1 MTTQITNIQSQPA
14 TCASPGQTKGPYQS
28 CQTVPSPRPQGVSN
42 QEMGILR
49 MGYPSYSHPQAPLPN
64 NPYSS
69 GGRTPGFPSAGYSL
83 RPPSM
88 HAAVSLSDSIPYR
101 QQFQTQSS
109 SGPAS
114 TSSMPPPPTLPPASV
129 SSSQSCAGD
138 NNGPSQPPFSQVLPY
153 STPVSSTSSGY
164 ATPGSVHGPH
174 LPWDQEASYQPTP
187 HHPSNMFHHQF
198 GGRPPYIGPPDRGSG
213 YLPSSSVPS
222 SNASNS
228 VPHNGQHLHPS
239 ATGPYPHNQSLSSY
253 AIHHAQYPYSQSQ
266 MPYHSQSQYTHPY
279 SPGPGAPVIQ
289 QQQQHM
295 AASTGAMASTY
306 SSPMLNNASP
316 LPHHLLNSRD
326 GFHMHYPHD
335 VQQHPSVSS
344 SNENFTPASFPQN
357 GGSPGNIRPSS
368 VINSVSKPVVAGGKM
383 TKSELLTRPVNSTIS
398 ASSQISTNQTGLG
411 PTEVNSMNFPQQYQ
425 HRVPGQ
431 SSHPQMLQQ
440 YPGNYPSGIGS
451 HRFGAPSGGGEIL
464 QGSSTFQSFQQQ
476 YHSIP
481 NSHVPPEPQ
490 NTSGP
495 IDNQSSLYSS
505 DETHSDVGNLNQTL
519 NNLSS
524 QSLTGF
530 HKLLEMGNEPERR
543 PWLENYMRFMD
554 DIGKPVVGIPQ
565 VVKQPLDLYRFYVA
579 VRERGGVA
587 EVIKA
592 RRWKEVSQAIGINA
606 SASAA
611 YGLRKNYC
619 KFLLE
624 YECRFDRD
632 GSDPRPLLTHIE
644 NLSGKK
650 RKCSS
655 VDSDPNS
662 LSNDLPP
669 PAPPSPTGSHSSASS
684 SLLPPG
690 SSGASLSGGPSG
702 TAGSAASDSQL
713 GPPSSQQHRFSDHG
727 QPGSV
732 STVPESPNGIPN
744 VPSPPGLSG
753 QSSNS
758 YLPSSGPA
766 TMNVP
771 SPQRPLSCTVAN
783 GYSNVPISASD
794 SNCCPWPWT
803 PENSNSESGTHQ
815 TPAASESSTMEHSG
829 ILVTR
834 EATSSQ
840 YAQSRIPSGS
850 ISFNSNVLPSNVYAG
865 GPNPNCASSAPS
877 GNTEPM
883 AQHNFNPYLPQNP
896 VFVSNPS
903 HPVLSQ
909 HHGPPQ
915 LMDHPFTGSQSP
927 IHPRHPTNHSF
938 RTPSFNTATPPNAVS
953 SDSVAMFRMHQLRSG
968 APPMSPYMSVGA
980 VTPYSAHNNNNNNNS
995 NLSQNSP
1002 LPPHLTQ
1009 HGNQRPGYV
1018 ATILKRLDHYTFP
1031 PGSVEATPIDSPRR
1045 RRYRAKDLGPIPP
1058 FKLLM
1063 ALRSGLTAE
1072 VSWALNC
1079 LNILLRDENGFDLIV
1094 PSALPG
1100 LLTSLVDIWRHTL
1113 GELFNHDLFITS
1125 LELPT
1130 DLSVISTSQNHTKHN
1145 SVLKNVHNNYS
1156 CNFKTSLSYLDVKS
1170 KSSPHDN
1177 TCGGSANV
1185 LIRLERE
1192 ISQIAAIKCVSLSSV
1207 RNGLRN
1213 LLGKRNDS
1221 RSLQTPVRFR
1231 SGLMFRP
1238 ENLSPM
1244 STTTVNHSAI
1254 MSCSSSNKLVDT
1266 NTHSVI
1272 PVTSRARKRGK
1283 QMLFSSSTTSNN
1295 YMSGSTG
1302 EQFHAS
1308 IMPSNINFSNVGTW
1322 GKADRIVMWSTPQ
1335 VASIMDSLRAPEAYS
1350 NLKDLALYVIDALHD
1365 ESHSNHSSEITDSSC
1380 STTQENNNKPSVT
1393 KRSSCTLRKL
1403 IEKGGGDTTCHI
1415 MPPFG
1420 AHAFQS
1426 SHWMNDQENILS
1438 NIDDDRLPKLT
1449 EPPPPP
1455 TTTVGITLKQSVS
1468 VDGSNDELIK
1478 IGELDDDQPHSKRMR
1493 HASSSSLPCPTLSP
1507 QPTCDTVS
1515 EDIPCKLI
1523 ELHDTNSI
1531 TEINC
1536 CEDNDD
1542 LVFSQL
1548 IDENGRCPL
1557 RAREELVHH
1566 GAICLWP
1573 DHNEADSYEARAV
1586 RCLCVSTVLRNL
1598 SFINTVERHLSNQKG
1613 VLALIGRLMLFGH
1626 EHVEENDTWYAVERK
1641 THNLESSFCAW
1652 WTPTWLEDMREN
1664 AMVLLVN
1671 VAGYLELIHFDESIV
1686 RPILEGLLHWI
1697 TCTTSA
1703 SVDPFPGHRT
1713 LSPRRLA
1720 LEALNRLC
1728 VHETNVDLLM
1738 STPSDEKVL
1747 SSLFDRLATW
1757 LAVPE
1762 DQVTREL
1769 ALSTMHYLAGGGASI
1784 SASSVSSSI
1793 KSTSETNTPTN
1804 TYVGTTMLAGAKPCP
1819 VSGLLAFIEAAEA
1832 TTRRVID
1839 QYGVQALQ
1847 ERPELM
1853 GTSLEM
1859 VRRAGALLDRLAVD
1873 SKGRTSFTPDLEL
1886 RLMDLVTSRV
1896 LDATVAHLLCGAL
1909 HRLLPDNSQID
1920 EDIKCPT
1927 IPPIPSAAFI
1937 AELLEPTIATSANVS
1952 QERTHQTVDTSSK
1965 VTCTENTSEISGSN
1979 HDKKQS
1985 VVSNSVSSEVTNEN
1999 DTVVSEG
2006 DSKKSNIDKS
2016 PDKKIIVNCKNS
2028 PIDNAS
2034 SSNNTVIS
2042 KDYCKEDKK
2051 LNGSIITDKYNV
2063 NCKSEISDFKDT
2075 AVNDHTNVYLNNP
2088 DSQLKINCMNS
2099 S

>member
-1 MTTQITNIQSQPA
+1 MIFGITQCSASVCSYSGAQRFVDPYTRSYLPYPPGPNYPYYPQSQSMVQRSRVPQPSGLEYANINTCNQPRPPLQSTPGGGTPNQVERPPSRSINYLNSPTHAAFSNTQVSSPVHSSGSQPSSWSPHSASYGSSAHMQSQPRPRSLSKDFQVKMNEVQSESPNANNSNTNSATRPDNQSEGIPNNFEDTSCRPQSRLSDTGTSAAKGGTLGVKDQSDIQITTSLVETTGQNPSADGISHPQVSTPSSSIANLSSVSPLSSVSHEASSAQNFPSFVQAPASSSSPMTTQITNIQSQPA

-1045 RRYRAKDLGPIPP
+1045 RRYRAKDLG
-1058 FKLLM
+1058 
-1063 ALRSGLTAE
+1063 R
-1072 VSWALNC
+1072 
-1079 LNILLRDENGFDLIV
+1079 
-1094 PSALPG
+1094 
-1100 LLTSLVDIWRHTL
+1100 
-1113 GELFNHDLFITS
+1113 
-1125 LELPT
+1125 
-1130 DLSVISTSQNHTKHN
+1130 
-1145 SVLKNVHNNYS
+1145 
-1156 CNFKTSLSYLDVKS
+1156 
-1170 KSSPHDN
+1170 
-1177 TCGGSANV
+1177 
-1185 LIRLERE
+1185 
-1192 ISQIAAIKCVSLSSV
+1192 
-1207 RNGLRN
+1207 
-1213 LLGKRNDS
+1213 
-1221 RSLQTPVRFR
+1221 
-1231 SGLMFRP
+1231 
-1238 ENLSPM
+1238 
-1244 STTTVNHSAI
+1244 
-1254 MSCSSSNKLVDT
+1254 
-1266 NTHSVI
+1266 
-1272 PVTSRARKRGK
+1272 
-1283 QMLFSSSTTSNN
+1283 
-1295 YMSGSTG
+1295 
-1302 EQFHAS
+1302 
-1308 IMPSNINFSNVGTW
+1308 
-1322 GKADRIVMWSTPQ
+1322 
-1335 VASIMDSLRAPEAYS
+1335 
-1350 NLKDLALYVIDALHD
+1350 
-1365 ESHSNHSSEITDSSC
+1365 
-1380 STTQENNNKPSVT
+1380 
-1393 KRSSCTLRKL
+1393 
-1403 IEKGGGDTTCHI
+1403 
-1415 MPPFG
+1415 
-1420 AHAFQS
+1420 
-1426 SHWMNDQENILS
+1426 
-1438 NIDDDRLPKLT
+1438 
-1449 EPPPPP
+1449 
-1455 TTTVGITLKQSVS
+1455 
-1468 VDGSNDELIK
+1468 
-1478 IGELDDDQPHSKRMR
+1478 
-1493 HASSSSLPCPTLSP
+1493 
-1507 QPTCDTVS
+1507 
-1515 EDIPCKLI
+1515 
-1523 ELHDTNSI
+1523 
-1531 TEINC
+1531 
-1536 CEDNDD
+1536 
-1542 LVFSQL
+1542 
-1548 IDENGRCPL
+1548 
-1557 RAREELVHH
+1557 
-1566 GAICLWP
+1566 
-1573 DHNEADSYEARAV
+1573 
-1586 RCLCVSTVLRNL
+1586 
-1598 SFINTVERHLSNQKG
+1598 
-1613 VLALIGRLMLFGH
+1613 
-1626 EHVEENDTWYAVERK
+1626 
-1641 THNLESSFCAW
+1641 
-1652 WTPTWLEDMREN
+1652 
-1664 AMVLLVN
+1664 
-1671 VAGYLELIHFDESIV
+1671 
-1686 RPILEGLLHWI
+1686 
-1697 TCTTSA
+1697 
-1703 SVDPFPGHRT
+1703 
-1713 LSPRRLA
+1713 
-1720 LEALNRLC
+1720 
-1728 VHETNVDLLM
+1728 
-1738 STPSDEKVL
+1738 
-1747 SSLFDRLATW
+1747 
-1757 LAVPE
+1757 
-1762 DQVTREL
+1762 
-1769 ALSTMHYLAGGGASI
+1769 
-1784 SASSVSSSI
+1784 
-1793 KSTSETNTPTN
+1793 
-1804 TYVGTTMLAGAKPCP
+1804 
-1819 VSGLLAFIEAAEA
+1819 
-1832 TTRRVID
+1832 
-1839 QYGVQALQ
+1839 
-1847 ERPELM
+1847 
-1853 GTSLEM
+1853 
-1859 VRRAGALLDRLAVD
+1859 
-1873 SKGRTSFTPDLEL
+1873 
-1886 RLMDLVTSRV
+1886 
-1896 LDATVAHLLCGAL
+1896 
-1909 HRLLPDNSQID
+1909 
-1920 EDIKCPT
+1920 
-1927 IPPIPSAAFI
+1927 
-1937 AELLEPTIATSANVS
+1937 
-1952 QERTHQTVDTSSK
+1952 
-1965 VTCTENTSEISGSN
+1965 
-1979 HDKKQS
+1979 
-1985 VVSNSVSSEVTNEN
+1985 
-1999 DTVVSEG
+1999 
-2006 DSKKSNIDKS
+2006 
-2016 PDKKIIVNCKNS
+2016 
-2028 PIDNAS
+2028 
-2034 SSNNTVIS
+2034 
-2042 KDYCKEDKK
+2042 
-2051 LNGSIITDKYNV
+2051 
-2063 NCKSEISDFKDT
+2063 
-2075 AVNDHTNVYLNNP
+2075 
-2088 DSQLKINCMNS
+2088 
-2099 S
+2099 